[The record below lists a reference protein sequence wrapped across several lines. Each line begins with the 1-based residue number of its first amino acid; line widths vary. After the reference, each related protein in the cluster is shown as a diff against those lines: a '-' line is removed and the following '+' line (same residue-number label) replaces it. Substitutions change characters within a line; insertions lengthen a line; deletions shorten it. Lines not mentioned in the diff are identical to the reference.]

1 MLLCKENA
9 FALKEKKKKACLFP
23 SGGEDSHHVIILPI
37 RRQGQNRLIK
47 SEGPLLLETQTWL
60 HSFYSN
66 KQPDKETAGRGW
78 KFTFFDQVS
87 TLQKASL

>member
-9 FALKEKKKKACLFP
+9 FALEEKKINACLFT
-23 SGGEDSHHVIILPI
+23 SGGEDSHRVIIQPV

-47 SEGPLLLETQTWL
+47 SEGLLLLDTQTWL

-66 KQPDKETAGRGW
+66 KQQDRETAGRGW

-87 TLQKASL
+87 TLQTASL